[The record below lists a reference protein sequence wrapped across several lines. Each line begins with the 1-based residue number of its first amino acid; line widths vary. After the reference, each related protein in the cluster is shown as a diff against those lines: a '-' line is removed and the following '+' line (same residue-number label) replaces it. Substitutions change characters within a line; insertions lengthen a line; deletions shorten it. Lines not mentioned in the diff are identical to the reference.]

1 MNGHAALRL
10 KDEVTFRGRAG
21 WATGDFL
28 PYVFG
33 GLAVGR
39 MDVSST
45 VSSSVQRT
53 IFNAD
58 GTSSSFPLPQFALTS
73 TVAKT
78 NAFVAGWTAG
88 LGFEYMVCGNVFL
101 RAEWEYIGFAS
112 IQNTTVTENSV
123 RAGLGYKF

>member
-1 MNGHAALRL
+1 
-10 KDEVTFRGRAG
+10 
-21 WATGDFL
+21 
-28 PYVFG
+28 
-33 GLAVGR
+33 
-39 MDVSST
+39 
-45 VSSSVQRT
+45 VQRT
-53 IFNAD
+53 IYNAD
-58 GTSSSFPLPQFALTS
+58 GTSNSFLLPQFALTS

-101 RAEWEYIGFAS
+101 RAEWEYIGFES